1 MTHDKEFWERAISVG
16 TDCDPQY
23 GADQIYVSYPKLF
36 ATVNLYLNSTSELD
50 YIMDEKRTASGH
62 KPFYFADDESEIVD
76 GCYDY
81 YIGINDIDG
90 GCVDNAI
97 SCVVC
102 SYFEDVDD
110 NGDCYAIPLDEED
123 RQIVWKILDNK
134 LRKYS
139 WEQKS
144 CKELLAEARKWLEKE
159 IGEE

>member
-23 GADQIYVSYPKLF
+23 GADQIYMGYPKVF
-36 ATVNLYLNSTSELD
+36 ATVNLYLESTSELD
-50 YIMDEKRTASGH
+50 YIVDEMRTVSGH
-62 KPFYFADDESEIVD
+62 KPFVFAIDESD
-76 GCYDY
+76 GVEGYYNY

-102 SYFEDVDD
+102 SDFADD
-110 NGDCYAIPLDEED
+110 DGEIYAIPLDKED
-123 RQIVWKILDNK
+123 GQIVWEILDDK

-144 CKELLAEARKWLEKE
+144 CKELLDEAREWIEKE
-159 IGEE
+159 FGEE